1 MTTESVSE
9 RLDLSFSLVK
19 EAEPPPSLVSD
30 ELETLATFVL
40 SSEGAT
46 GDWEITVALVD
57 DARLQSL
64 HRDFMGIDT
73 PTDIMTFPADESAGE
88 LQGGELA
95 ISVDHAKTQAVAWG
109 LSPTEEIVFL
119 VVHGLL
125 HLCGWRDDT
134 DERRQ
139 SMLDRQH
146 DLFERWR
153 QQASR
158 GGRTC

>member
-9 RLDLSFSLVK
+9 RLDLSFSLVDGGG
-19 EAEPPPSLVSD
+19 AAAGLTSD
-30 ELETLATFVL
+30 ELETLAAFVL

-73 PTDIMTFPADESAGE
+73 PTDIMTFPTDESAGE
-88 LQGGELA
+88 PQGGELA

-109 LSPTEEIVFL
+109 LSPAEEIVFL

-125 HLCGWRDDT
+125 HLSGWRDDT
-134 DERRQ
+134 DEQRQ

-146 DLFERWR
+146 DLFERWQ

-158 GGRTC
+158 GG

>member
-1 MTTESVSE
+1 VTTESVSE
-9 RLDLSFSLVK
+9 LLDLSFSLVK
-19 EAEPPPSLVSD
+19 EAELPPGLVSD
-30 ELETLATFVL
+30 ELETLAAFVL
-40 SSEGAT
+40 SSERAAGF
-46 GDWEITVALVD
+46 WEITVALVD

-73 PTDIMTFPADESAGE
+73 PTDIMTFPTDESAGE
-88 LQGGELA
+88 PQGGELA

-139 SMLDRQH
+139 SMLARQH